1 MNEEKIFIFNTNK
14 PLSKMEVV
22 LLVFKK
28 KFVFLIKFKFVFI
41 RKIFSIENIF
51 HYTK

>member
-28 KFVFLIKFKFVFI
+28 KFVFLIKFKFVFNQKK
-41 RKIFSIENIF
+41 KIN
-51 HYTK
+51 